1 MGMKCICW
9 PVSRNKTKED
19 NSIDFEYPGFRSP
32 YVCLLH
38 QSTFLFL
45 RAHSRD
51 LGYFSWFQSPFI
63 SGVHLIFSLQLS
75 QYFFHSLRLRS
86 DCVCLSSNLL
96 RRLALAV
103 LDPSLGAI
111 RIHDFL
117 KHKTY
122 ILSINIHTQGHSLI
136 KSEVV

>member
-9 PVSRNKTKED
+9 PVSRNKIKED

-45 RAHSRD
+45 
-51 LGYFSWFQSPFI
+51 GNFSWLQSPFI
-63 SGVHLIFSLQLS
+63 SGVHFIFFLQLS
-75 QYFFHSLRLRS
+75 QYFFHPLRLRPN
-86 DCVCLSSNLL
+86 CVCLSSNLL

-122 ILSINIHTQGHSLI
+122 ILSINILTQGHSLI